1 MQNKFTVDEIM
12 SKVQEYASTWASV
25 DGPFDTGQMLEAA
38 MLYCEREKVDYLI
51 VYWLVDVRFPGFD
64 QEAFEARLKGA
75 GTELVCCQLC

>member
-1 MQNKFTVDEIM
+1 
-12 SKVQEYASTWASV
+12 
-25 DGPFDTGQMLEAA
+25 MLEAA